1 VTGGAEAV
9 LSDRGSPAPPE
20 RALRRAQQ
28 GRAEGP
34 ESRPVLP
41 GAPPITG
48 WEWLVAALGLV
59 LVLTTVTYLLVQAMR
74 GPAVPPD
81 VVVRVDS
88 IAPTSAGGYLV
99 QFRAANAGD
108 ETAAGLTVVGEL
120 RDASGVET
128 SRTPLDYLPGHSERG
143 GGLFFR
149 RDPRRATVRLWAEG
163 YQEP

>member
-1 VTGGAEAV
+1 VA
-9 LSDRGSPAPPE
+9 LSDRGGPAPPDG
-20 RALRRAQQ
+20 APRRAEQ
-28 GRAEGP
+28 GRDERP
-34 ESRPVLP
+34 ETGQRQA

-48 WEWLVAALGLV
+48 WEWLVAALGLL
-59 LVLTTVTYLLVQAMR
+59 LVLTTVTYLLVQAVR
-74 GPAVPPD
+74 GPPVPPD

-88 IAPTSAGGYLV
+88 IVPTSSAGFLV
-99 QFRAANAGD
+99 QFRAANTGD